1 MTTTDSASTTQP
13 KGLWKKIRASLDD
26 FSGDLGF
33 GIVFGYFLGGLIYI
47 ACFVI
52 AFRMR
57 PEEWWL
63 NLLLCFFGGIVGWT
77 VGVFLSPMTPGQK
90 DAFAGYGKAL
100 SVFVSGFVIGK
111 FDVIVKAFGG
121 TLDIHDVVSIGRLL
135 LFGTT
140 FFLGFQFTFVARWKN
155 TDKLQVI
162 TPTMPPAK

>member
-1 MTTTDSASTTQP
+1 MSTTSP
-13 KGLWKKIRASLDD
+13 NSAEKKRFWTKVRAALDD

-33 GIVFGYFLGGLIYI
+33 GIVFGYVLGALMYI

-63 NLLLCFFGGIVGWT
+63 NLLWTFFGGIVGWS
-77 VGVFLSPMTPGQK
+77 VGVLLSPMTQSQK

-100 SVFVSGFVIGK
+100 SAFVSGFVIAK
-111 FDVIVKAFGG
+111 LEVLLKPFGG
-121 TLDIHDVVSIGRLL
+121 TLDIHNTVFIGRIL

-155 TDKLQVI
+155 TDKGQA
-162 TPTMPPAK
+162 TAPPSPPATK